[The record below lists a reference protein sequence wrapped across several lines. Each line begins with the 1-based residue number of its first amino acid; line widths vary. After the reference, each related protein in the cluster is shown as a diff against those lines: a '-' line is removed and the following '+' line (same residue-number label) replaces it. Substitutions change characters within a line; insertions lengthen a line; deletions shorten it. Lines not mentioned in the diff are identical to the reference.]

1 MHKKVRAIS
10 PLVAALLLIMIGIA
24 GAVLIYLW
32 LTGFA
37 SKGASIP
44 AHLKAEIKI
53 EGGYMYA
60 ARPPNITLFAR
71 NIGTAGIDFNAFN
84 LTIYI
89 YDSSTGELVATN
101 TSVPKNAVVELGTRD
116 GIWEPGELVNITVLL
131 SNITDILPGHY
142 YDVKLVVMGIEYYVS
157 GIKARQG

>member
-37 SKGASIP
+37 SKGASVP

-53 EGGYMYA
+53 EGGYISA
-60 ARPPNITLFAR
+60 NKTPIITLFAR
-71 NIGTAGIDFNAFN
+71 NIGTAGVDLNAFN
-84 LTIYI
+84 ITIYI

-101 TSVPKNAVVELGTRD
+101 TSVSKNAIRELGSNNTV
-116 GIWEPGELVNITVLL
+116 WEPGELVNITALL
-131 SNITDILPGHY
+131 NNLTNILPGHY
-142 YDVKLVVMGIEYYVS
+142 YDVKLVVMGVEYYAS

>member
-60 ARPPNITLFAR
+60 AETPNITLFAR
-71 NIGTAGIDFNAFN
+71 NIGTAGIDLNAFN
-84 LTIYI
+84 LTIYV